1 MQLAC
6 RGSRAAH
13 ATPPIPVIL
22 IMAKP
27 LKQQFETDAAAEV
40 EDGRFALRLE
50 GPPAIPSFLPS
61 IARSLSFSERAK
73 THCVGGSAFCDVTK
87 GAYTDTFDQFN
98 TSPPYGCHLVPFF
111 QFLFSHTRLLGCG
124 LGLKIRILNGFMKPY
139 CAFPTDMIQM

>member
-61 IARSLSFSERAK
+61 IARSAFLKGRK
-73 THCVGGSAFCDVTK
+73 HTVGEIS
-87 GAYTDTFDQFN
+87 
-98 TSPPYGCHLVPFF
+98 
-111 QFLFSHTRLLGCG
+111 
-124 LGLKIRILNGFMKPY
+124 IL
-139 CAFPTDMIQM
+139 

>member
-61 IARSLSFSERAK
+61 IARSAFLKGRKRTVGNQHFVMSQRARAQNLQP
-73 THCVGGSAFCDVTK
+73 V
-87 GAYTDTFDQFN
+87 
-98 TSPPYGCHLVPFF
+98 
-111 QFLFSHTRLLGCG
+111 
-124 LGLKIRILNGFMKPY
+124 
-139 CAFPTDMIQM
+139 